1 MNPEVSAYRLLMKH
15 ETNTAMVYA
24 ENSRTTHQRRYTFRW
39 YSDNRIKIKHATE
52 LVRTLS

>member
-24 ENSRTTHQRRYTFRW
+24 ENSRTTHQRTYTFRW